1 LLAIKSNEKKVKR
14 KLWNKDWLQKRKVY
28 SHVNLLK
35 ELRFSPKDWHN
46 YLRMDEDPY
55 PLDFVLHRP

>member
-1 LLAIKSNEKKVKR
+1 MASTDDALGVVGLLLAIKSNEKKVKR

-35 ELRFSPKDWHN
+35 
-46 YLRMDEDPY
+46 
-55 PLDFVLHRP
+55 